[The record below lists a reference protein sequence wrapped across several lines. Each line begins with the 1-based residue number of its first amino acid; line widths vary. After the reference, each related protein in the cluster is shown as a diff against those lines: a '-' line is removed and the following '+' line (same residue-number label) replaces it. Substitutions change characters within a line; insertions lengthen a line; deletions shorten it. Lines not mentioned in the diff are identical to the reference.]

1 MSNNRQS
8 KVDGKIVP
16 LRAEAPPIRR
26 ILTIDDNEA
35 IHDDYR
41 KVLSSRCANSELE
54 EMEARLFG
62 STKKQQADDFRY
74 EIDSAFQGEQGVD
87 LIREALEEDRP
98 YCAAFIDIRMPPG
111 IDGIETANRIWHL
124 SPDLP
129 IVLCTAYSDHT
140 WDEISKALP
149 RTDQLLILK
158 KPFDP
163 VELRQMAAS
172 QTSRFFLN
180 GLANQK
186 RCELEQLV
194 EQRTKQ
200 IDTTRDIVFFT
211 LARLAESRDPET
223 GEHLNRIESYV
234 RFLLTQLNKQG
245 RYQDHFSQAEIDGI
259 CRSSVLHDIG
269 KVGIPDN
276 VLLKPGRLTADE
288 FEIMKTHAAIGAA
301 ALEDTM
307 KQSGHSGF
315 LKYATQIAK
324 YHHERFDGTGYP
336 CGLLGENIPLAA
348 RVVAVA
354 DVFDALTS
362 ERVYKKAMD
371 PMAAKMLITS
381 ESGSHF
387 DPEIVHAFNACWDQF
402 NELAT
407 RTWQQAE
414 KDFPKVAEDVQEPS
428 NN

>member
-1 MSNNRQS
+1 MSKSQS
-8 KVDGKIVP
+8 PNALGQH
-16 LRAEAPPIRR
+16 LRSAQSQPIRR

-41 KVLSSRCANSELE
+41 KVLTSRPENNELQ
-54 EMEARLFG
+54 EMESRLFG
-62 STKKQQADDFRY
+62 QSEQPKAEQIEY
-74 EIDSAFQGEQGVD
+74 EIDSAFQGQQGVD
-87 LIREALEEDRP
+87 LIQQAINEDRP
-98 YCAAFIDIRMPPG
+98 YCTAFIDIRMPPG
-111 IDGIETANRIWHL
+111 MDGIETAKRIWEL

-172 QTSRFFLN
+172 QSSRWFLN
-180 GLANQK
+180 CIANQK
-186 RCELEQLV
+186 RDDLERLV
-194 EQRTKQ
+194 QQRTHQ
-200 IDTTRDIVFFT
+200 IETTRDIVFFT

-234 RFLLTQLNKQG
+234 RFLLTQLNQEG
-245 RYQDHFSQAEIDGI
+245 RYQNSFSKSEINSI
-259 CRSSVLHDIG
+259 CRSSLLHDIG
-269 KVGIPDN
+269 KVGIPDS
-276 VLLKPGRLTADE
+276 VLLKPGRLTKEE
-288 FEIMKTHAAIGAA
+288 FEIMKTHAAIGAS

-307 KQSGHSGF
+307 RQSGHSGF

-336 CGLLGENIPLAA
+336 CGLAGEKIPLTA

-407 RTWQQAE
+407 ETWQQAE
-414 KDFPKVAEDVQEPS
+414 TDSPKLAETLADS
-428 NN
+428 K